1 MRARWLGSR
10 RSILL
15 ALITAVAVLGS
26 PLARAADPAQRIVR
40 VGFVDP
46 GSRSTA
52 PRAVSA
58 FWDRLR
64 ELGYVE
70 GQNLVI
76 ETRWGEG
83 STERLPA
90 LVAEVIG
97 RKVAVLVTYG
107 TAAAIAAKNAT
118 STVPIVAVAMGD
130 PLRTGLAANLA
141 RAGGNLTGLSLAWG
155 EGAGG
160 KWLELLQDTV
170 PRLTTVAVIMTP
182 DNPAERQLVKDLK
195 SAAATRGLKL
205 RIIGVRE
212 AGALDRAFEEAGRK
226 AQAVLVLPMP
236 SMTAHR
242 WQVTALAAK
251 HRLAAMYA
259 LRDYVEAG
267 GLMAYAPDYAVMF
280 RRAAEYVDKILRG
293 ARPADL
299 PIEQPTRWTL
309 VVNLKTAKSLGLTIP
324 ESILVRA
331 DEVIR

>member
-1 MRARWLGSR
+1 M
-10 RSILL
+10 
-15 ALITAVAVLGS
+15 
-26 PLARAADPAQRIVR
+26 
-40 VGFVDP
+40 
-46 GSRSTA
+46 
-52 PRAVSA
+52 
-58 FWDRLR
+58 
-64 ELGYVE
+64 
-70 GQNLVI
+70 
-76 ETRWGEG
+76 
-83 STERLPA
+83 
-90 LVAEVIG
+90 
-97 RKVAVLVTYG
+97 
-107 TAAAIAAKNAT
+107 
-118 STVPIVAVAMGD
+118 
-130 PLRTGLAANLA
+130 
-141 RAGGNLTGLSLAWG
+141 
-155 EGAGG
+155 
-160 KWLELLQDTV
+160 ELLQDTV

-182 DNPAERQLVKDLK
+182 DNPAERELVKDLK

-299 PIEQPTRWTL
+299 PIEQPTHFAL
-309 VVNLKTAKSLGLTIP
+309 AINLKTAKALGLTIP
-324 ESILVRA
+324 QSILLRA